1 MSKASTT
8 QQLRLSAS
16 RAQGYAAAVAAA
28 AAEAIEELDNTKA
41 ERPQSVTAT
50 LAAAG
55 WSREEAAP
63 NPDDGADVEQT
74 DSPFPFFYDITAQ
87 TTAADQADVYVIP
100 DSMAAARACG
110 FCTITETLEGKIR
123 VRAQLQPDTDI
134 RVECSITKGVTQ

>member
-63 NPDDGADVEQT
+63 NPDDADVEQT

>member
-41 ERPQSVTAT
+41 EKGQRVTAT
-50 LAAAG
+50 IAAAG

-63 NPDDGADVEQT
+63 DPDAGADVEQT
-74 DSPFPFFYDITAQ
+74 DLPFPYFYDITAPI
-87 TTAADQADVYVIP
+87 TAADQADVHIVT

-110 FCTITETLEGKIR
+110 FCPMVETMEGKIR